1 MTSGFQRSSESRYET
16 GKREQAAAFLD
27 EIQGMIDC
35 GFRAA
40 SVQAGDEF
48 PGSKEA
54 LAEELSDVLDRI
66 YSEYCALQSEQKTG
80 RLKWIYLSF
89 LRSSMK
95 DHYPAYRI
103 DFYDERDC
111 FSDQACSGVWEFA
124 FLFSHFDKI
133 RNMVLDAFRHQSKV
147 KEYEADALLY
157 ALYDRFHDLAS
168 RLLPSLVEQKLI
180 RALDTSGGGTVTI
193 REGGLFDK
201 TEIIGQWGD

>member
-1 MTSGFQRSSESRYET
+1 MTNGFQRSSESRYEA
-16 GKREQAAAFLD
+16 GKRERAAAFLE
-27 EIQGMIDC
+27 EIKGMIDC
-35 GFRAA
+35 EFHAA
-40 SVQAGDEF
+40 SVQAEDEF
-48 PGSKEA
+48 HVCEDA
-54 LAEELSDVLDRI
+54 LAAELSDVLERI
-66 YSEYCALQSEQKTG
+66 YSEYRILQSEQKTG

-133 RNMVLDAFRHQSKV
+133 RDMVLDQFRRQSKV

-157 ALYDRFHDLAS
+157 ALYDRFHELAS
-168 RLLPSLVEQKLI
+168 RLLPALAEQKLI
-180 RALDTSGGGTVTI
+180 RALDTSGGGAVTI